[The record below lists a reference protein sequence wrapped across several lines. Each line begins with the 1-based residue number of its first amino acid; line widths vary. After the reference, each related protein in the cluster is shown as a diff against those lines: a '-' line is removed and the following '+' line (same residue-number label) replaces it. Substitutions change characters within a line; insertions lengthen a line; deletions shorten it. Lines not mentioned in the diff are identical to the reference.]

1 MNEKDRPVDMRDN
14 ARALP
19 VRFWIYQGERFP
31 FVQYLPLVAAFTFS
45 ATGYSLMAGGRSGF
59 PNGWTMAA
67 GVATSFGLFFLLRLF
82 DEFKDAADDAKW
94 RPYRAVPRGLVSFGE
109 IRALII
115 FIIAFVIAINAAVAP
130 MLLAPLALSLA
141 YILLMWREFFVPAWL
156 RSHPVVYMLTHM
168 VVMPLI
174 DFYTSGLDW
183 IVAGAALPKGML
195 LFLALTFTNGCVIE
209 IGRKIRLPEN
219 EEEGVETYSA
229 LWGRFRAAWIWLGVL
244 TLTWLFSL
252 AACALRGYFVRGGI
266 LLTLAF
272 VFCSAP
278 ALAFLRGKG
287 TGRGIENA
295 SGIWTVLMYVF
306 VGLVPAIL
314 KWGVR

>member
-1 MNEKDRPVDMRDN
+1 MNEKDRPVDKRDN

-31 FVQYLPLVAAFTFS
+31 LAQYLPLVAAFTFS
-45 ATGYSLMAGGRSGF
+45 AVGYSMMAGGRSGF
-59 PNGWTMAA
+59 PNGWAMAA
-67 GVATSFGLFFLLRLF
+67 GVATSLGLFFLLRLF
-82 DEFKDAADDAKW
+82 DEFKDAEDDAKW

-115 FIIAFVIAINAAVAP
+115 FVIAFVIIVNAAVAP
-130 MLLAPLALSLA
+130 KLLVPLALSMA
-141 YILLMWREFFVPAWL
+141 YIFLMWREFFVPAWL
-156 RSHPVVYMLTHM
+156 RRHPVVYMLTHM

-183 IVAGAALPKGML
+183 IVAGAALPRGML

-244 TLTWLFSL
+244 TLTWLTSL

-272 VFCSAP
+272 VSCAAP
-278 ALAFLRGKG
+278 SLAFLRGKG

-314 KWGVR
+314 KW